1 MMKDEFWEAI
11 NTGGKVYTYKDEIDF
26 YVVFT
31 NRAYEIYLV
40 LPVPDDIDSD
50 NYPKYKTFEEM
61 LDKSIILGKL
71 LVECLTQTEC

>member
-1 MMKDEFWEAI
+1 MLNAKEKDG
-11 NTGGKVYTYKDEIDF
+11 TGGYRLF

-40 LPVPDDIDSD
+40 PVPDDIDSD

-61 LDKSIILGKL
+61 LDKSIILGKP
-71 LVECLTQTEC
+71 LVECLSQIEC

>member
-1 MMKDEFWEAI
+1 MTKDEFLEAI

-40 LPVPDDIDSD
+40 PVPDVIDSD

-61 LDKSIILGKL
+61 LDKSIILGKS
-71 LVECLTQTEC
+71 LVECLSQIEC

>member
-1 MMKDEFWEAI
+1 MLNAKEKDGA
-11 NTGGKVYTYKDEIDF
+11 GGYRLF

-40 LPVPDDIDSD
+40 PVPDAIDSD

-61 LDKSIILGKL
+61 LDKSIILGKP
-71 LVECLTQTEC
+71 LVECLSQIEC

>member
-1 MMKDEFWEAI
+1 MLNAKEKDGA
-11 NTGGKVYTYKDEIDF
+11 GGYRLF

-40 LPVPDDIDSD
+40 PVPDVIDSD

-61 LDKSIILGKL
+61 LDKSIILGKP
-71 LVECLTQTEC
+71 LVECLSQIEC

>member
-1 MMKDEFWEAI
+1 MSKDEFWEAI
-11 NTGGKVYTYKDEIDF
+11 NTGGKVYTYNYEIDF

-40 LPVPDDIDSD
+40 PVPDAIDSD

-61 LDKSIILGKL
+61 LDKSIILGKP
-71 LVECLTQTEC
+71 LVECLSQIEC